1 MAQKQAWWAERN
13 FVLSVT
19 FPVLKKE
26 HGVMHTFII
35 ISFLFKIKRQK
46 KMALVAALR
55 TLAFKAVVWVEEIPS
70 ILFNYLKHTTIHIH
84 SGQPTCDCRYCKP
97 QLSHCLPDPRH
108 MGPFRDAGGRP
119 ERARR

>member
-55 TLAFKAVVWVEEIPS
+55 KLAF
-70 ILFNYLKHTTIHIH
+70 
-84 SGQPTCDCRYCKP
+84 
-97 QLSHCLPDPRH
+97 
-108 MGPFRDAGGRP
+108 
-119 ERARR
+119 